1 MREIRFTYR
10 RLAAWCLGIILIAA
24 AASIAIHATSA
35 PDSRGTPPATGP
47 RSATK
52 PQSATTTAPS
62 TPRPAP
68 RQVRTLRPGNWVMS
82 LAFSPDGRVLASATN
97 YGTVQLWN
105 VATGDLLAT
114 LDKLALAD
122 AAPNKIAF
130 SPDGKKLAVC
140 CVPRFQLVD
149 VASRK
154 ILHSR
159 TSTTHSVAFAPNG
172 RQLVLGG
179 QYGMQFADAEGRFR
193 LFRSTYV
200 GELAYSHDGSVLA
213 SWGGVRGGGI
223 QIWNPATESVH
234 AALQA
239 RGPDDPPDEVESLAF
254 SPDGTTI
261 ATGGGSTDNDAGSL
275 VLWKVATGATTRL
288 GTAIAHDPVHGI
300 AYSPDGHVLASV
312 DDIGRLRLW
321 DTTTKQQLVS
331 LPAAG
336 ALQSVAVSPQGRLLA
351 TGSSG
356 GTITLWDVNGFIPI
370 GKKLAGH
377 PRPPSL
383 APGPTLSASGPASA
397 VGAQTDCGSTQAG
410 AKDGAFRVVI
420 TSGHVS
426 CADARRILQ
435 KYAKTRETQGSAG
448 LAVVDGWS
456 CGHNS
461 MAELAKTGVYMDCQ
475 RGTDEVDTQR
485 S

>member
-1 MREIRFTYR
+1 MREIQFTHR
-10 RLAAWCLGIILIAA
+10 RLAVWCLGIILVAA
-24 AASIAIHATSA
+24 AASIAIRATSP
-35 PDSRGTPPATGP
+35 PDNRGTPPATGP
-47 RSATK
+47 RSAT
-52 PQSATTTAPS
+52 ATTPS
-62 TPRPAP
+62 TPRPTP
-68 RQVRTLRPGNWVMS
+68 RPVRTLRPGNWVMS
-82 LAFSPDGRVLASATN
+82 LAFSPNGKVLASATN

-105 VATGDLLAT
+105 VVNGNLLAT

-149 VASRK
+149 VASGK

-159 TSTTHSVAFAPNG
+159 TSPTNSVAFAPDG

-193 LFRSTYV
+193 LLRNTYV
-200 GELAYSHDGSVLA
+200 GELAYSPDGSVLA

-223 QIWNPATESVH
+223 QIWNPATESVRS
-234 AALQA
+234 ALQA

-261 ATGGGSTDNDAGSL
+261 ATGGGITDNDTGSL

-288 GTAIAHDPVHGI
+288 GTAIAHDLVHGI
-300 AYSPDGHVLASV
+300 AYGPDGHVLASV

-336 ALQSVAVSPQGRLLA
+336 ALQSVAVSPQGGLLA

-356 GTITLWDVNGFIPI
+356 GTITLWDVSGFIPV
-370 GKKLAGH
+370 GKGLAGS

-383 APGPTLSASGPASA
+383 APGPSLSASGPGSA

-410 AKDGAFRVVI
+410 SKKGVFSVVI

-426 CADARRILQ
+426 CADALRVLRD
-435 KYAKTRETQGSAG
+435 YAKARGLRGSAG

-461 MAELAKTGVYMDCQ
+461 AAELAQTGVYVDCQ
-475 RGTDEVDTQR
+475 RGTDEFDTQR

>member
-1 MREIRFTYR
+1 MRQIRFTHR
-10 RLAAWCLGIILIAA
+10 RLAVWCLGIILVAT
-24 AASIAIHATSA
+24 AASIAIRATSA
-35 PDSRGTPPATGP
+35 PDSRSTPTATGP
-47 RSATK
+47 R
-52 PQSATTTAPS
+52 SATTTAPS

-68 RQVRTLRPGNWVMS
+68 RRIRTLRPGNWVTS
-82 LAFSPDGRVLASATN
+82 LAFSPNGKLLASATN

-105 VATGDLLAT
+105 VANGDLLAT

-122 AAPNKIAF
+122 AAPNKITF

-149 VASRK
+149 VASGK

-159 TSTTHSVAFAPNG
+159 TSPNTHVAFAPNG
-172 RQLVLGG
+172 KQLALGG
-179 QYGMQFADAEGRFR
+179 QYGMQFTDADGQFR
-193 LFRSTYV
+193 LFRNTYV
-200 GELAYSHDGSVLA
+200 GELAYSPDGSVLA
-213 SWGGVRGGGI
+213 SSGGVRVRGGGI
-223 QIWNPATESVH
+223 QIWNPATESVRS
-234 AALQA
+234 ALQA

-261 ATGGGSTDNDAGSL
+261 ATGGSTTDNDTGSL

-300 AYSPDGHVLASV
+300 AYAPDGHVLASV

-321 DTTTKQQLVS
+321 DTTTKQQLAV
-331 LPAAG
+331 LPTAG
-336 ALQSVAVSPQGRLLA
+336 ALQSVAVSPHGGLLA

-356 GTITLWDVNGFIPI
+356 GAITLWDVSAFIPT
-370 GKKLAGH
+370 GKKLAEH

-383 APGPTLSASGPASA
+383 APGPTLSGSGPGSA
-397 VGAQTDCGSTQAG
+397 VGAQTDCGSAQAG
-410 AKDGAFRVVI
+410 SRDDAFHVVV

-426 CADARRILQ
+426 CADARRIL
-435 KYAKTRETQGSAG
+435 KNYAKARGKQGSAG
-448 LAVVDGWS
+448 LAVIDGWS

-461 MAELAKTGVYMDCQ
+461 TVGLAQTGVYIDCQ
-475 RGTDEVDTQR
+475 RGTDEFDTQR